1 MSKQNDDLY
10 KGPAALDAFDLAT
23 FPDSEEAPLG
33 ANAFLAPGD
42 LAYFE
47 ETLRLY
53 SSGGEGSG
61 TDGRVGGSLVELGCG
76 RGALGRYLAERL
88 GVSLIGVDASKV
100 AIEQA
105 QAVPTRVQARWVC
118 CDFDKLQLDA
128 GGALGVV
135 SLDGISLAV
144 DPRAMLREVA
154 RVSIPGAPLI
164 FTACV
169 PRVRE
174 SALDWRSGL
183 REHGF
188 DVLEYLEVSAEWHA
202 WLRKKHERRLS
213 RAAELN
219 QRLEEREAAAAIA
232 ESKAM
237 LAGNPP
243 RFMTQRRFRVTARYK
258 PGSAGTSG
266 L

>member
-1 MSKQNDDLY
+1 MSKQNDALY
-10 KGPAALDAFDLAT
+10 RGPAALDAFDLAT

-42 LAYFE
+42 LVYFE

-53 SSGGEGSG
+53 GPSGERTR
-61 TDGRVGGSLVELGCG
+61 TDGGGSLVELGCG
-76 RGALGRYLAERL
+76 RGALGRHLAERL
-88 GVSLIGVDASKV
+88 GVSLVGVDSSNV

-105 QAVPTRVQARWVC
+105 RATPTSIQARWLV
-118 CDFDKLQLDA
+118 CDFDRLQLEA
-128 GGALGVV
+128 GAALGVV
-135 SLDGISLAV
+135 SLDGISLAA

-154 RVSIPGAPLI
+154 RISMPGAPLI

-183 REHGF
+183 REHDF
-188 DVLEYLEVSAEWHA
+188 AVLEYLEVSEAWHA

-219 QRLEEREAAAAIA
+219 QRLEEREAAAALS
-232 ESKAM
+232 ESRAM
-237 LAGNPP
+237 LAGDPP
-243 RFMTQRRFRVTARYK
+243 RFMTQRRFRITARYK
-258 PGSAGTSG
+258 TASA
-266 L
+266 

>member
-1 MSKQNDDLY
+1 MTKQNDDLY
-10 KGPAALDAFDLAT
+10 TGPAALDAFDLAT

-33 ANAFLAPGD
+33 TNAFLAPGD
-42 LAYFE
+42 LSYFE

-53 SSGGEGSG
+53 GSGGEGSG
-61 TDGRVGGSLVELGCG
+61 TNGLVGGSLVDLGCG
-76 RGALGRYLAERL
+76 RGALGRYLAEKL
-88 GVSLIGVDASKV
+88 GMSLVGVDASKV
-100 AIEQA
+100 AIDQA
-105 QAVPTRVQARWVC
+105 SAVPTRVRARWVC
-118 CDFDKLQLDA
+118 CPFDKLSLDTA
-128 GGALGVV
+128 GALGIV

-154 RVSIPGAPLI
+154 RVSMPGAPLI

-183 REHGF
+183 REHDF
-188 DVLEYLEVSAEWHA
+188 TVLEYLEVSEQWHA

-219 QRLEEREAAAAIA
+219 QRLEEREAAAALA
-232 ESKAM
+232 ESKAA
-237 LAGNPP
+237 LAGDPP
-243 RFMTQRRFRVTARYK
+243 RFMTQRRFRITARYK
-258 PGSAGTSG
+258 PGGTATSG
-266 L
+266 

>member
-10 KGPAALDAFDLAT
+10 KGPAALDAFDLGT
-23 FPDSEEAPLG
+23 FPDSEEARLG

-53 SSGGEGSG
+53 RPSRGEGPQSG
-61 TDGRVGGSLVELGCG
+61 EIGGGALVELGCG
-76 RGALGRYLAERL
+76 RGALGRHLAERL
-88 GVSLIGVDASKV
+88 GMSLVGVDASGV

-105 QAVPTRVQARWVC
+105 RAVPTTVQARWLVC
-118 CDFDKLQLDA
+118 NFDKLPLEA
-128 GGALGVV
+128 GSALGIV

-154 RVSIPGAPLI
+154 RISMPGAPLI

-169 PRVRE
+169 PRFRE
-174 SALDWRSGL
+174 GALDWRSGL
-183 REHGF
+183 HEHDF
-188 DVLEYLEVSAEWHA
+188 AVLEYLEVSEAWHA
-202 WLRKKHERRLS
+202 WLRKKHERRLA

-219 QRLEEREAAAAIA
+219 QRMEEREAAAALA
-232 ESKAM
+232 ESKAI
-237 LAGNPP
+237 LAEDPP
-243 RFMTQRRFRVTARYK
+243 RFTTQRRFRITARYK
-258 PGSAGTSG
+258 PPGTAASR
-266 L
+266 